1 VFSSSPHSVGR
12 EAFAPGGGSALLGG
26 GTTLSAISTADPK
39 ESSARRARGRPP
51 SLTESDIVAAS
62 LTLIQHDGLEN
73 LSMRALARA
82 LGVPPM
88 TIYNYVASKD
98 ALRELV
104 VNHILREIRIP
115 GADEGTWEER
125 IRELE
130 RDVRRVL
137 SRHPGVSAQLRD
149 GGVAEG
155 ARLAQGVLE
164 ILSDGGFSPDAA
176 VLCFATLYTF
186 MIGQIDLDAMAA
198 AIDDHS
204 PRASLEGVAP
214 LTQFTRDELFEFGF
228 DVVIA
233 GLKLKFLG

>member
-1 VFSSSPHSVGR
+1 MV
-12 EAFAPGGGSALLGG
+12 
-26 GTTLSAISTADPK
+26 ISTVDPN
-39 ESSARRARGRPP
+39 EGSTRRARGRPP
-51 SLTESDIVAAS
+51 SLTEGDIVAAG
-62 LTLIQHDGLEN
+62 LTLIQRVGLES
-73 LSMRALARA
+73 LSMRALARE

-88 TIYNYVASKD
+88 TIYNYVASKE

-115 GADEGTWEER
+115 DVDEGSWEER
-125 IRELE
+125 IRQLE
-130 RDVRRVL
+130 REVRHVL

-149 GGVAEG
+149 GGIAEG
-155 ARLAQGVLE
+155 ARLAQGVLS

-198 AIDDHS
+198 AIDDRS

-214 LTQFTRDELFEFGF
+214 STQFSRDELFEFGF
-228 DVVIA
+228 DAVIA
-233 GLKLKFLG
+233 GLKLKLLS